1 MRLSAR
7 RNLVGTAS
15 CRRIAK
21 RLQTFLDGELDTA
34 SAATV
39 ARHLEACRRCGL
51 EADTYER
58 VKASLTRADA
68 DHAAD
73 RAMALVRL
81 RRFAAGLINPD
92 ESSREPD

>member
-51 EADTYER
+51 EVDTYTR
-58 VKASLTRADA
+58 VKASLARSD
-68 DHAAD
+68 DHHAAD

-92 ESSREPD
+92 ESSREPN